1 MLLLIGIRF
10 ALGAGEAVIYP
21 AANQFVARW
30 VPEQERGFINGL
42 IFAGVGAGS
51 GLTPPLLAWFIL
63 HHGWRSAFWFSAII
77 GVVAGVVW
85 WWFARDTPEEDP
97 KVSPS
102 ELKTIREG
110 IAEMNPDDDGSAP
123 AVISWSAILRRRD
136 LLALIVSYFGF
147 GYTAWIF
154 FSWFFLYM
162 AQVRGFN
169 LKASAMFSMLPFL
182 SMTVGC
188 LGGGALSDRLTRAYG
203 LRVGRCGLA
212 SVAYLFTAVFL
223 VLGSRVQ
230 SPQLAGVILAGGAG
244 ALYVSQS
251 SFWSV
256 SADIAGR
263 SSGVFSSMVNMGA
276 QIGGAVTASLTP
288 WVAQRFGWTTSFAI
302 AAALAVV
309 GAGLWMT
316 VHPER
321 PLSAMM
327 TRLLQSA
334 LLGLVLAVS
343 ALAADV
349 RTPTQ
354 EGIVYGVADGQ
365 QLTMDYYAP
374 KGAGPHPIAIIIHGG
389 GYQRG
394 NSKSGSEAYC
404 ADFLAPAGYAVFSIN
419 YRLAP
424 KYPYPYMVYDVER
437 AIRFL
442 RHNASRWDGQA
453 NRIALIGG
461 SAGGFLSNMVGLLN
475 LPGDPSA
482 ADPVDRESA
491 QVQAVVTLFAQSSF
505 ATVPLNADV
514 HALLDPL
521 IKEKGEAAALKEASP
536 ITYVHKGDPPFLQI
550 LGDKDEYIPFSEA
563 TNLDAALRKVGVS
576 SEIIRIPGGMHGTG
590 GWHKLPGV
598 PDWEVQMTEWLNRTL
613 GHQGPVGEGVRK
625 REPALVAPPA

>member
-1 MLLLIGIRF
+1 MLAEQHTRKRFFLAFLLFVLSAISFLDRTNISIAGLQISSEYGLGNQHLGWIFSAFLIGYAGFQVPAGWLASRFGPRLVIALGVVWWGVATALTTLIPPGISQAVLLLISIRF

-77 GVVAGVVW
+77 GVAAGVVW

-110 IAEMNPDDDGSAP
+110 IAEDAVGADGGSAP
-123 AVISWSAILRRRD
+123 AISWSAILHRRD
-136 LLALIVSYFGF
+136 LPALFVTYFGF

-154 FSWFFLYM
+154 FSWFFIYM

-169 LKASAMFSMLPFL
+169 LKSSAAFSMLPFL

-188 LGGGALSDRLTRAYG
+188 LAGGALSDRLTRAYG

-321 PLSAMM
+321 PLSA
-327 TRLLQSA
+327 
-334 LLGLVLAVS
+334 
-343 ALAADV
+343 
-349 RTPTQ
+349 
-354 EGIVYGVADGQ
+354 
-365 QLTMDYYAP
+365 
-374 KGAGPHPIAIIIHGG
+374 
-389 GYQRG
+389 
-394 NSKSGSEAYC
+394 
-404 ADFLAPAGYAVFSIN
+404 
-419 YRLAP
+419 
-424 KYPYPYMVYDVER
+424 
-437 AIRFL
+437 
-442 RHNASRWDGQA
+442 
-453 NRIALIGG
+453 
-461 SAGGFLSNMVGLLN
+461 
-475 LPGDPSA
+475 
-482 ADPVDRESA
+482 
-491 QVQAVVTLFAQSSF
+491 
-505 ATVPLNADV
+505 
-514 HALLDPL
+514 
-521 IKEKGEAAALKEASP
+521 
-536 ITYVHKGDPPFLQI
+536 
-550 LGDKDEYIPFSEA
+550 
-563 TNLDAALRKVGVS
+563 
-576 SEIIRIPGGMHGTG
+576 
-590 GWHKLPGV
+590 
-598 PDWEVQMTEWLNRTL
+598 
-613 GHQGPVGEGVRK
+613 
-625 REPALVAPPA
+625 